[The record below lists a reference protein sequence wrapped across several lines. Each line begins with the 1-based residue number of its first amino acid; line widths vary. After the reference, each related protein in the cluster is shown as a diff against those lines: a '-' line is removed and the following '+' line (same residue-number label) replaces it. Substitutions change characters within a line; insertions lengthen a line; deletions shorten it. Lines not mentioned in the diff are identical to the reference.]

1 MGGRAPC
8 FQIYGDA
15 SLTADGT
22 CIRDDIPMRDLADAH
37 VLGLHM
43 LAASVARPTIFGRA
57 WAWQ

>member
-1 MGGRAPC
+1 M
-8 FQIYGDA
+8 YGDA